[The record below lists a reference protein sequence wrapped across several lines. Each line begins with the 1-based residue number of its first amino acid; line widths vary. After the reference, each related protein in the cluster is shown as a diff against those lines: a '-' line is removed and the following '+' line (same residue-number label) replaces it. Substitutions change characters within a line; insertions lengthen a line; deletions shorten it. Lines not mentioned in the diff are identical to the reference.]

1 MHRSLLFLCA
11 NQFIFGLQIMSPQ
24 NNWKLRLL
32 FFFFLSQLNYSR
44 FHCRFRIIHN
54 FRFCTSSSVWLFTTK
69 CDWSLMF
76 SWIFLHFYG
85 SQTTYTQII
94 LANRPDNFKFMFC
107 KQLYGFFNVKLLNFL
122 LFLPFLLFPWTLCH
136 CSLVDVLNFGTN
148 KCSLMIISLKIIQSV
163 QCTKFILDIHI
174 LLTYFGSMQIH
185 ILKKRRFLDV
195 IRS

>member
-136 CSLVDVLNFGTN
+136 CSLVDVSNFGTN
-148 KCSLMIISLKIIQSV
+148 KRTSA
-163 QCTKFILDIHI
+163 
-174 LLTYFGSMQIH
+174 
-185 ILKKRRFLDV
+185 R
-195 IRS
+195 